1 MSVVVVHG
9 DMEEEEEV
17 TMMVVME
24 RRDLVVVME
33 KTMVEGR
40 EKDVCT
46 SVYTS
51 VRMHVSTRILAQ
63 H

>member
-1 MSVVVVHG
+1 MVHG

-24 RRDLVVVME
+24 RREVVVVE

-63 H
+63 HRRFCG